1 MFLDREGMNS
11 RLSYIDVGLNIRLP
25 EGVGPNATYNEV
37 TACMWIVLE
46 GIS

>member
-11 RLSYIDVGLNIRLP
+11 RLSCIDVGLNIRLQ
-25 EGVGPNATYNEV
+25 GVGPNATYNEV